1 MNEWRHFLKNNPLPI
16 PPLQAPICN
25 LRTERVQCQEIK
37 ACYLRLQGS
46 FFSLLL
52 LHPLFRP
59 SLCPFLLFRDCRVGG
74 AWGGGNRARGGV
86 FLTLIKAGR
95 GGGWVDGG
103 VGGEASLMT
112 GIHSPFLIHL
122 SPSFTLS
129 CLPSFTTTTILP
141 FPLAS
146 ASPRA
151 LVIIGEVLV
160 TANEITI

>member
-1 MNEWRHFLKNNPLPI
+1 MNEWRRSLKNNPLPI
-16 PPLQAPICN
+16 PPPTPTPICN

-37 ACYLRLQGS
+37 ARYLRLQGS
-46 FFSLLL
+46 FFSPP
-52 LHPLFRP
+52 PLP
-59 SLCPFLLFRDCRVGG
+59 SRTLSFSSFQSLACRREG
-74 AWGGGNRARGGV
+74 GGGNRARGGV

-95 GGGWVDGG
+95 GGGWVGG
-103 VGGEASLMT
+103 GAEGEASLMT

-122 SPSFTLS
+122 SPSFTFS

-146 ASPRA
+146 VSPRA

>member
-1 MNEWRHFLKNNPLPI
+1 MAALSEH
-16 PPLQAPICN
+16 PPSLCARTPICN

-37 ACYLRLQGS
+37 ARYLRLQGS
-46 FFSLLL
+46 FFPPSSSSSTILSSVPSFSSFQSLACL
-52 LHPLFRP
+52 RE
-59 SLCPFLLFRDCRVGG
+59 V
-74 AWGGGNRARGGV
+74 GGNRARGGV

-95 GGGWVDGG
+95 GGGWVGG
-103 VGGEASLMT
+103 GADGGEASLMT

-129 CLPSFTTTTILP
+129 CLPSFTTTAILS

>member
-1 MNEWRHFLKNNPLPI
+1 MP
-16 PPLQAPICN
+16 
-25 LRTERVQCQEIK
+25 
-37 ACYLRLQGS
+37 G
-46 FFSLLL
+46 
-52 LHPLFRP
+52 
-59 SLCPFLLFRDCRVGG
+59 RDGG
-74 AWGGGNRARGGV
+74 EGGGV

-95 GGGWVDGG
+95 GGGWVGG
-103 VGGEASLMT
+103 GGGGEAFLMT

-129 CLPSFTTTTILP
+129 CLPSFTPPPPPPPPYPSLP